1 MTTSGAVMTDQ
12 ASELMGQI
20 ARLAPTKR
28 HRLAPAMVN
37 GTRALS
43 LEQARMVLTHLR
55 KCDDMPGAAR
65 LQAAEVSATVATRQ
79 YPQETPQ
86 DDAQE
91 GRPQERSQERSQAR
105 PQLPA
110 LRAFTGIPAGYYATV
125 SRTGTNDLDFWRVR
139 KGTKGD
145 WAGTSFAERV
155 LGGGEGAGK
164 PRTVGLD
171 NIHQR
176 LALQAIE
183 EAGVD
188 EAKKVFADNMGHC
201 SDCGLPLTD
210 EVSRRFG
217 KGPTCREKRG

>member
-1 MTTSGAVMTDQ
+1 MTDQ
-12 ASELMGQI
+12 ASELMAQI

-28 HRLAPAMVN
+28 HRLAPWLVN
-37 GTRALS
+37 GSRTLS
-43 LEQARMVLTHLR
+43 VPQAQMVLANLS
-55 KCDDMPGAAR
+55 KCDDMPGVAALR
-65 LQAAEVSATVATRQ
+65 APGVNATVVTRQ
-79 YPQETPQ
+79 YPQEFPQ

-91 GRPQERSQERSQAR
+91 QSRPR

-110 LRAFTGIPAGYYATV
+110 VAAFKDVPAGYYATI

-139 KGTKGD
+139 KGTRGR
-145 WAGTSFAERV
+145 WAGFSFAERV

-164 PRTVGLD
+164 PRTVELD

-176 LALQAIE
+176 LALQAIA

-188 EAKKVFADNMGHC
+188 EAKKAFADNMGHC